1 MIDDWDPEPAE
12 LRDGED
18 TDLSAHARGNLEQL
32 IEGARS
38 GDVDF
43 KDVEAYRQ
51 AALKRERGG
60 GGE

>member
-1 MIDDWDPEPAE
+1 MTDDWEPEPAE

-60 GGE
+60 GDE

>member
-1 MIDDWDPEPAE
+1 MTDGWEPEPAE
-12 LRDGED
+12 LRGGED

-38 GDVDF
+38 GEIDF

-51 AALKRERGG
+51 AAIADAQDDD
-60 GGE
+60 